1 MKPAY
6 RGGNCLEGGRLGQF
20 AYSRGD
26 LVKKR
31 GGWYPNAHYVF
42 QKISIISQGN
52 ARLKVQFV

>member
-1 MKPAY
+1 MKPVY

-31 GGWYPNAHYVF
+31 GG
-42 QKISIISQGN
+42 
-52 ARLKVQFV
+52 